1 MFIHHYGIV
10 PALDGKKQ
18 TNGRTELV
26 KCYARR
32 RAIKILK
39 RVYSKSSEIAHVL
52 FRPVSNSA
60 SASRSLDVNEKYM
73 AVASPVASKV
83 K

>member
-18 TNGRTELV
+18 TNERTELV

-60 SASRSLDVNEKYM
+60 SRSLDVNEKYM
-73 AVASPVASKV
+73 AVASAVASKV